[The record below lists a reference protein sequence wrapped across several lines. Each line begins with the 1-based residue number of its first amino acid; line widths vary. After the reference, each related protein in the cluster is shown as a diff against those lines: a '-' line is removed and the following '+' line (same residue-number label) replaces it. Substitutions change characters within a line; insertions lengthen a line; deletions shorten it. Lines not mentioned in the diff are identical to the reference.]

1 MPAKGNSPE
10 YGSVCGYKYAP
21 EDTGELKKS
30 PGIWARLREGVFS
43 LPHFYGALNLS
54 FSIFPAVA
62 GLFFRR

>member
-30 PGIWARLREGVFS
+30 PGIWA
-43 LPHFYGALNLS
+43 FYGALNLS

>member
-10 YGSVCGYKYAP
+10 YGSVCG
-21 EDTGELKKS
+21 T
-30 PGIWARLREGVFS
+30 VFF
-43 LPHFYGALNLS
+43 PFRTFYGALNLS